1 MLESN
6 EVCTFYHVFFFG
18 GGVPEGAATEKAV
31 SPQVRHLCGGPS
43 TGICFPAV
51 GVSGSW

>member
-1 MLESN
+1 MRSV
-6 EVCTFYHVFFFG
+6 VCTFYHVFFFLG
-18 GGVPEGAATEKAV
+18 GEYQREGAATEKAV

-43 TGICFPAV
+43 TGICFPAA